1 LLQSVCNRFGLVLA
15 AKTRHATL
23 ILFIVFAPLAW
34 PLSKLIDYFLGRE
47 VREIYSEEKLKTLI
61 KVQAKKMEEA
71 AQDILARIADFPK
84 KTVEDMMTPMED
96 TFVISSSD
104 RLDVKVQSVMEMHIM
119 SGYTTSVIW
128 ALLQL
133 LVTIL
138 EKGYTRIPV
147 FEEKN
152 RLNLTAVLNVKDL
165 ATMTIDHRS
174 TVQQF
179 MSKIDDSRKQMRF
192 VLASQRGEALM
203 QEMMKGDQHLCAV
216 MKFSYGRYRVVG
228 LITLEDVIE
237 EVFGDI
243 EDDSDKMWNN
253 RRAGVHK
260 DQQTLD
266 WFRTSEAE
274 QFAGLGVNATLRLIQ

>member
-1 LLQSVCNRFGLVLA
+1 LQHQGYNCPLLFFQDALRIQSIFDCCPLLRTLGYDVLRMKGLLSA
-15 AKTRHATL
+15 DKLRHAEEDEIIIPRSDRKVL
-23 ILFIVFAPLAW
+23 IFFSGTITV
-34 PLSKLIDYFLGRE
+34 E
-47 VREIYSEEKLKTLI
+47 NEKTTTYRL
-61 KVQAKKMEEA
+61 EA
-71 AQDILARIADFPK
+71 NRADFRPY
-84 KTVEDMMTPMED
+84 
-96 TFVISSSD
+96 ISGRS
-104 RLDVKVQSVMEMHIM
+104 LVK
-119 SGYTTSVIW
+119 
-128 ALLQL
+128 
-133 LVTIL
+133 
-138 EKGYTRIPV
+138 RI
-147 FEEKN
+147 F
-152 RLNLTAVLNVKDL
+152 KDL